1 MRITE
6 GKIGY
11 AGLEPALAIARGEVE
26 VLTAEKAASAVLM
39 RDETDIFGPIPS
51 QD

>member
-11 AGLEPALAIARGEVE
+11 AGLEPPLAVARGEVE
-26 VLTAEKAASAVLM
+26 VLYCGKGGVGG
-39 RDETDIFGPIPS
+39 TDAR
-51 QD
+51 